1 MVWSWRSVQ
10 ESTARLGLPVQISQ
24 KSFLLSRTLPY
35 NDAQYHIIGCTS
47 HHINLNFCLLCLSE
61 HDGLHCLCIFVY
73 VCLFFA
79 FFLYLSLCKDF
90 LYRKETTGL
99 NGVGATKTGIETVT
113 STETRIETV
122 TSTETVIDG
131 AMMTASDPGTRIS
144 TSRTMSGT
152 TKNSGMLVC

>member
-1 MVWSWRSVQ
+1 MVLG
-10 ESTARLGLPVQISQ
+10 AALKNLRLGLGCRF
-24 KSFLLSRTLPY
+24 KSLRNHFFSLALSHTMMPS
-35 NDAQYHIIGCTS
+35 IIGCTS
-47 HHINLNFCLLCLSE
+47 HHINLNFCLLE
-61 HDGLHCLCIFVY
+61 HDGLRCLCIFVY

>member
-1 MVWSWRSVQ
+1 M
-10 ESTARLGLPVQISQ
+10 
-24 KSFLLSRTLPY
+24 
-35 NDAQYHIIGCTS
+35 
-47 HHINLNFCLLCLSE
+47 
-61 HDGLHCLCIFVY
+61 
-73 VCLFFA
+73 
-79 FFLYLSLCKDF
+79 
-90 LYRKETTGL
+90 YRKETTGL